1 MRVRPLFAISIIC
14 LSLASI
20 ASAQIAPICDVTCGP
35 DPGSS
40 TYTGTFKAR
49 PRPENSRRGS
59 PASLPGRSPIFAQ
72 GSPTQAPVT
81 VGSSGYNYV
90 IPLLHLP
97 GRNGLDVDLALFY
110 NSRI

>member
-1 MRVRPLFAISIIC
+1 MRVRSLFVGFFLC
-14 LSLASI
+14 LSVASI
-20 ASAQIAPICDVTCGP
+20 TSAQHAPICDVTCGP

-49 PRPENSRRGS
+49 PRPENSRHGSLPPFPGRPPVFAEGS
-59 PASLPGRSPIFAQ
+59 PS
-72 GSPTQAPVT
+72 QARVT

-110 NSRI
+110 NSRV